1 MVVLAYP
8 VIDTLRV
15 FTKRILK
22 GVSPF
27 TPDRNHI
34 HHLLLELGF
43 SHGKSTLLI
52 VLCSIMLSCVA
63 YALRETPTTAF
74 ATLVALILVVA
85 NIPSFIL
92 KRRKKS
98 KLL

>member
-1 MVVLAYP
+1 
-8 VIDTLRV
+8 
-15 FTKRILK
+15 
-22 GVSPF
+22 
-27 TPDRNHI
+27 
-34 HHLLLELGF
+34 
-43 SHGKSTLLI
+43 
-52 VLCSIMLSCVA
+52 MLSCVA

-98 KLL
+98 KKL